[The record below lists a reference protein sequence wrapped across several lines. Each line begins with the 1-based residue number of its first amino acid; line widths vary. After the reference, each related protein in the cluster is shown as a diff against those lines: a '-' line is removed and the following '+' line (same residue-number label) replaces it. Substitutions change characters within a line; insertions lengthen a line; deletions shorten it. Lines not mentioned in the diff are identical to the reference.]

1 MIRLPP
7 KSTRTDTLVPYTTR
21 FRSKETRHIEFSL
34 ACSGLTYEAGDAL
47 GIATPNDPAVVAELL
62 EALGLAAEADLEMKG
77 NHCTLGEALT
87 HRFEITAATPRFLDY
102 WTLVSD
108 VALIK
113 QLHEEDRVGERSVF
127 LRTHHI
133 DRKSVGSGK
142 SGAVRVKL

>member
-34 ACSGLTYEAGDAL
+34 AGSGLTYEPGDAL

-77 NHCTLGEALT
+77 NHCPLGEALT
-87 HRFEITAATPRFLDY
+87 HRFEITAATPPFLDY
-102 WTLVSD
+102 WTPVSD
-108 VALIK
+108 AALIK
-113 QLHEEDRVGERSVF
+113 QLNEKDPVGKRPVV
-127 LRTHHI
+127 LPHHHH
-133 DRKSVGSGK
+133 
-142 SGAVRVKL
+142 